1 MKRFIANK
9 DGIALVTALILTLIS
24 LTIVMSVMYMI
35 SQNISTT
42 GANKRYRTALEASY
56 GGTDILMKELVP
68 KILNNNLILS
78 DYGVINLTVDPCLQE
93 KLNNATASWSSA
105 CSQMPEAKKSPD
117 IKFDLTSTG
126 GQPYNVYAKIID
138 TVVRGNSNMSG
149 LQLEGGGVGEQ
160 NPIVKPKHLPYIYR
174 LEIQAEKQSNEFVAQ
189 SNRTGIEKANISVLY
204 AW

>member
-9 DGIALVTALILTLIS
+9 NGIALVTALIMTLIS

-42 GANKRYRTALEASY
+42 GMNKRYRSALEASY

-68 KILNNNLILS
+68 KILDGTLNAATYSAI
-78 DYGVINLTVDPCLQE
+78 DLTVDPCLQE
-93 KLNNATASWSSA
+93 KLNNSTASWSSA
-105 CSQMPEAKKSPD
+105 CSQIPEAKNSPD
-117 IKFDLTSTG
+117 IKFKLQAAG

-138 TVVRGNSNMSG
+138 TVVEGNTDMSG

-160 NPIVKPKHLPYIYR
+160 NPVVKPKHLPFMYR
-174 LEIQAEKQSNEFVAQ
+174 LEIQAEKASNELVPQ